1 VPERHDQLQINPE
14 ERTMTK
20 DRRRGNREL
29 KKPKQAKPKAAVAAA
44 TSSLAQTVTDVF
56 TRGKKR
62 W

>member
-1 VPERHDQLQINPE
+1 
-14 ERTMTK
+14 MTK

>member
-1 VPERHDQLQINPE
+1 
-14 ERTMTK
+14 MTK

-29 KKPKQAKPKAAVAAA
+29 KKPKQTKPKAAVGAAP
-44 TSSLAQTVTDVF
+44 SSVAQTVTEAF